1 MSKHRLWYSTKCR
14 FCQGFLEE
22 LATTPFV
29 SQFQLICIDPSP
41 SRQPLPNWLKSVPSL
56 WVAGEAEPRVGPGP
70 VNNWLFEARL
80 NGSGGSG
87 GPKTP
92 QEAIDDRRGSLTAP
106 VYSPDMAPRSEGTGR
121 VNPRTMGSPAV
132 NGGGSGGGG
141 GVVAPSAGDPA
152 AYYGSEMEGGA
163 WSDNFSFIGSEFS
176 SEKGVN
182 PIERNFAS
190 LIPGGVG
197 AVGSAAAAAAAIAG
211 PQAKRS
217 AKEDALLRE
226 FEAYTATR
234 DHDITKP
241 TQRM

>member
-14 FCQGFLEE
+14 HCQGFLEE
-22 LATTPFV
+22 LSRTPFV

-41 SRQPLPNWLKSVPSL
+41 SRPPLPNWLKYTPSL
-56 WVAGEAEPRVGPGP
+56 WIVGEAEPRVGPGP

-80 NGSGGSG
+80 NTGGAN

-92 QEAIDDRRGSLTAP
+92 QQAMDDRRVPLTAP
-106 VYSPDMAPRSEGTGR
+106 VYSPDMAPRGESTGR
-121 VNPRTMGSPAV
+121 VNPRTAGSAP
-132 NGGGSGGGG
+132 GGG
-141 GVVAPSAGDPA
+141 GVSAAAPGSSDEPA
-152 AYYGSEMEGGA
+152 AYYGSEMEGGN

-176 SEKGVN
+176 SDKGVN

-190 LIPGGVG
+190 LIPGGAG
-197 AVGSAAAAAAAIAG
+197 SAGSAAAAAAAIAG

-226 FEAYTATR
+226 FEAYTAAR
-234 DHDITKP
+234 DQGIAKP
-241 TQRM
+241 TARM